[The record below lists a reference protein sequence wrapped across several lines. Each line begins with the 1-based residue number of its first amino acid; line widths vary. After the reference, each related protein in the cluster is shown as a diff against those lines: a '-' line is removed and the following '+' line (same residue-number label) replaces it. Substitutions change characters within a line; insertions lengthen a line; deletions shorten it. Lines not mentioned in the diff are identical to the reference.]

1 MNYSQLVQQI
11 GLKKSFLCVGL
22 DTDYEKIPACVK
34 QDKDWAE
41 AIFTFNQ
48 QIIDS
53 TALYAVAFKFNLAFY
68 ELYGHQG
75 WCALEKTVSYIQ
87 CKYPEILVIADA
99 KRGDIGHSSK
109 MYARA
114 LFTTLGADAVT
125 VPPYMGRDSIE
136 PFLQY
141 KDKWTIVLALTSNPG
156 SGDFQQVYLAN
167 KGISLFEE
175 VIQTAQ
181 HWDNGDDN
189 NRNIERMMF
198 VVGAT
203 HANAFANIRRIA
215 PYHFLL
221 VPGIGAQGGSLA
233 EVAKYGINKHICG
246 LLVNSSRSI
255 IYAGAK
261 EPYAAE
267 EFAKAAAVAAA
278 DLQTEMAALLAK
290 YCPHLGQE

>member
-22 DTDYEKIPACVK
+22 DTDYEKIPSCVK
-34 QDKDWAE
+34 QDKDWGE
-41 AIFTFNQ
+41 AIFAFNQ
-48 QIIDS
+48 QIVDF
-53 TALYAVAFKFNLAFY
+53 TAPYAVAFKLNLAFY

-75 WCALEKTVSYIQ
+75 WSALEKTVSYIQ
-87 CKYPEILVIADA
+87 CKYPEILIIADA

-125 VPPYMGRDSIE
+125 VAPYMGRDSIE

-141 KDKWTIVLALTSNPG
+141 KDKWTILLALTSNPG
-156 SGDFQQVYLAN
+156 SGDFQQAYLAN
-167 KGISLFEE
+167 KAHLLFEE
-175 VIQTAQ
+175 VIQEAQ

-189 NRNIERMMF
+189 NRNIERLMF

-203 HANAFANIRRIA
+203 QANALENVRRLA
-215 PYHFLL
+215 PFHFLL
-221 VPGIGAQGGSLA
+221 VPGVGAQGGSLA
-233 EVAKYGINKHICG
+233 EVAKHGINKHICG
-246 LLVNSSRSI
+246 LLVNASRSI
-255 IYAGAK
+255 IYAGQNGQ
-261 EPYAAE
+261 YAEE

-278 DLQTEMAALLAK
+278 SLQTEMAALLDK
-290 YCPHLGQE
+290 YCPHLGQQ